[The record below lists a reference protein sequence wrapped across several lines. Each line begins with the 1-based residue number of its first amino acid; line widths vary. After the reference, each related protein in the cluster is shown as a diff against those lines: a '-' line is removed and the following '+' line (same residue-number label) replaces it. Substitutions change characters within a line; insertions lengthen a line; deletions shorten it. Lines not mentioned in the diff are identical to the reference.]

1 MRFIKDEFKARFDA
15 WQVAVEQLEKICE
28 RDDTG
33 LALAVACKAVDD
45 SANRLLKLLGGMRKN
60 EQFHAE
66 IATTLKMKV
75 EDLRALLN
83 SI

>member
-1 MRFIKDEFKARFDA
+1 MRFIKDEFKERFEA
-15 WQVAVEQLEKICE
+15 WQVAVAQLEKICE
-28 RDDTG
+28 RDETG
-33 LALAVACKAVDD
+33 LTLAIACKAVDD

-66 IATTLKMKV
+66 IAATLKIKV
-75 EDLRALLN
+75 EDLRALLS